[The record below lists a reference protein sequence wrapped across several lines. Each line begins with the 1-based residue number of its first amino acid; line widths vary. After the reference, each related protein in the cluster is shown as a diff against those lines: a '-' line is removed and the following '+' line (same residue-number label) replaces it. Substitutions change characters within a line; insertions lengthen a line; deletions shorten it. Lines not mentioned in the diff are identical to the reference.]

1 MSASDNTATFRD
13 FIIPRNTTEPQLT
26 FERFEEYVKLMKRR
40 GWFNFEEVDG
50 ILKCIFSLHPNHF
63 MGSFMNDTNNDE
75 KMIAILQD
83 FKTIEG
89 IDVKPL
95 LRLIMIIRMK
105 VTIPVMINLTRG
117 GGNGAA
123 SNEFLKKLIYFKNH
137 GEFWIASL
145 MEVELLK
152 IHQPTF
158 QQCFDRTN
166 MGSFCFGDNDNSI
179 LDEIEKYYMSS
190 QEQPVVTVAHAVKSS
205 GLS

>member
-1 MSASDNTATFRD
+1 MAASDNTATFRD

-63 MGSFMNDTNNDE
+63 MGSFMNSTNNDE

-89 IDVKPL
+89 IDVLPL

-105 VTIPVMINLTRG
+105 MTIPVMINLTRH
-117 GGNGAA
+117 GGNVPAP
-123 SNEFLKKLIYFKNH
+123 NKYLKKLIYFKNH

-152 IHQPTF
+152 IHQPSF
-158 QQCFDRTN
+158 QQCFSFETN
-166 MGSFCFGDNDNSI
+166 MGLFCFGDNDNSI
-179 LDEIEKYYMSS
+179 LDEIDKYYMSS
-190 QEQPVVTVAHAVKSS
+190 QEQEQPVVTVAHAVKSS
-205 GLS
+205 